1 MGSDDSVVE
10 QVVHLLN
17 EGWTVQQMAYHL
29 GISEWKMRLLADE
42 LEERCFGVL
51 EGVHEHAEMVDS

>member
-17 EGWTVQQMAYHL
+17 EGWTVQQIAHHL
-29 GISEWKMRLLADE
+29 GISEWKMALLADE
-42 LEERCFGVL
+42 LEERCFGVM
-51 EGVHEHAEMVDS
+51 EGVHAQIEMVDS

>member
-17 EGWTVQQMAYHL
+17 EGWTVQRMAQHL

-51 EGVHEHAEMVDS
+51 AGTHEHVEMVDS